1 MAFSPDGRTLVSTGP
16 DAVRLWDTAGGE
28 HLRCFQT
35 LDHTGTS
42 TVAWGPDAKSL
53 AAPVEGGIY
62 LWNTTANSPAA
73 LLGPA
78 GQVANDPAS
87 LAAAINGVLL
97 SWPSFSGRA
106 ADGHK
111 AFLWDLAAQRLA
123 TVLPV
128 TGVLAGAALSPTG
141 ARAVTVASPAGTD
154 AAAATLLWDTQVA
167 GGLDLAA
174 AQQSYWD
181 ALAAAAGGRPPQEQL
196 RLLHKAQSLSPEL
209 FGATHT
215 IDEEE
220 VTQYANLRALQAQ
233 VAALAGGAEPQASD
247 FTAEIRSRRPH
258 WTTWSHAELLAQ
270 LRDYIRG
277 WNRDDQ
283 AGLAAAFQVFATY
296 DMAAAQDAGVLGALV
311 QVLVP
316 GAAELAQQGSVARAG
331 ALIQAALAP
340 YPGLPVD
347 PELAAK
353 ALYAQS
359 LAWAGYNLAAQEG
372 DAAGALA
379 KYQAALLQYPALG
392 IDPQREANHGYAQWL
407 LETGRQKAEAGD
419 TEGAVA
425 LFNQALAL
433 DPALDIEPQ
442 TEADGIYAQA
452 LVAAAD
458 ELALQG
464 DTAGAE
470 ANYTQALALDPTLD
484 IDPVREANASK
495 VQALLDD
502 AQTAAAARSYAAAAA
517 SFQAAARLDPSL
529 LTFPPDY
536 IEALC
541 ALGAD
546 VIGAD
551 NAAAL
556 CQGLDVAVGDMA
568 IGASVGGT
576 LAADDAI
583 FWRFDAPGAM
593 TIALDLSAPHDQ
605 SSFGADLYGTDGVL
619 LYQDIQYLDT
629 SWRSTAVLP
638 EPGRYVVA
646 VRNWGI
652 DGSYRL
658 SIRSTK

>member
-1 MAFSPDGRTLVSTGP
+1 M
-16 DAVRLWDTAGGE
+16 
-28 HLRCFQT
+28 
-35 LDHTGTS
+35 
-42 TVAWGPDAKSL
+42 
-53 AAPVEGGIY
+53 
-62 LWNTTANSPAA
+62 
-73 LLGPA
+73 
-78 GQVANDPAS
+78 
-87 LAAAINGVLL
+87 
-97 SWPSFSGRA
+97 
-106 ADGHK
+106 
-111 AFLWDLAAQRLA
+111 
-123 TVLPV
+123 
-128 TGVLAGAALSPTG
+128 
-141 ARAVTVASPAGTD
+141 ASPAGKD
-154 AAAATLLWDTQVA
+154 AGAETLLWDTQVA

-209 FGATHT
+209 FGATRT
-215 IDEEE
+215 IDEDE

-233 VAALAGGAEPQASD
+233 VAALAGGAEPQAATSPLRSAAAGRTGRHGRTPSCWPSCAITSGAG
-247 FTAEIRSRRPH
+247 TATTTRGWPPPSRCSPPMTWQQHKMPACLARWCRSWSPVPRSWRSRAA
-258 WTTWSHAELLAQ
+258 SHA
-270 LRDYIRG
+270 
-277 WNRDDQ
+277 
-283 AGLAAAFQVFATY
+283 
-296 DMAAAQDAGVLGALV
+296 
-311 QVLVP
+311 P
-316 GAAELAQQGSVARAG
+316 ARC
-331 ALIQAALAP
+331 IQAALAP